1 VINKRN
7 HVKIKNMCWQ
17 TGADGVF
24 IPSKRL
30 AMELAVASDPIVA
43 GLGF

>member
-1 VINKRN
+1 
-7 HVKIKNMCWQ
+7 MCWQ
-17 TGADGVF
+17 TGSDGVF

-30 AMELAVASDPIVA
+30 AMAPAVVSDPIVA